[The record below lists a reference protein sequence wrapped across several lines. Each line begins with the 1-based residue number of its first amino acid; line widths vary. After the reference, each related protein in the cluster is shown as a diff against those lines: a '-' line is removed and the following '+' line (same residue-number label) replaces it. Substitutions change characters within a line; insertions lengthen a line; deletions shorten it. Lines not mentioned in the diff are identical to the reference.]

1 MAAEQ
6 GLPQGRRV
14 QGIVAPACGPS
25 LDIAAAP
32 ETFQVRL
39 GFRRDQQDQRL
50 LFLPSGELFDTFR
63 SNARRCI
70 LTFVKELDLS
80 DIVEDASSGAEDDV
94 IYDLQSIVI
103 HKGEYGSGHY
113 YSYVRPD
120 VNDDQWYRFDDEF
133 VVKVDYEDVVA
144 DAFGGPRRRRNR
156 SRGNSGADVVRRR
169 GLLSLIRSLFGFL
182 RPGRI
187 GGSNYGYGGRSSSA
201 YQLQYTKRSDASKL
215 FY

>member
-1 MAAEQ
+1 M
-6 GLPQGRRV
+6 
-14 QGIVAPACGPS
+14 
-25 LDIAAAP
+25 
-32 ETFQVRL
+32 
-39 GFRRDQQDQRL
+39 
-50 LFLPSGELFDTFR
+50 FDTFR

-144 DAFGGPRRRRNR
+144 DAFGGPRRKRNR